1 MTLPPFS
8 PVSPYSQ
15 RNNMPSVR
23 QYIEMVSVLIH
34 LRFPHEVHLLNH
46 PKEIPKRN
54 TPKNTPKEITSKKY
68 PKEIPQRNTLKKF
81 ALNSACRQH
90 YSAGGLE
97 RSPPPSPCVLL
108 LQVERHLLPLLR
120 NHNMKPQVNP
130 KTLSPY
136 LISKTFTSS
145 WYSPQAL
152 KEIKPE
158 V

>member
-1 MTLPPFS
+1 MNLPPFS

-34 LRFPHEVHLLNH
+34 LRFPHEVHLPNH

-68 PKEIPQRNTLKKF
+68 PKEIPQRNTLKKC

-90 YSAGGLE
+90 YLAGGLE
-97 RSPPPSPCVLL
+97 RSPPPF
-108 LQVERHLLPLLR
+108 PLCIIIAGGTPFTPPPP
-120 NHNMKPQVNP
+120 KPQHETP
-130 KTLSPY
+130 GH
-136 LISKTFTSS
+136 SKNLEPASDIQNLYILWVFTPSTDR
-145 WYSPQAL
+145 
-152 KEIKPE
+152 KNT
-158 V
+158 